1 MHGEPAFA
9 REGHHT
15 GGNSSSVG
23 KGIQGQCD
31 VLETGVN
38 TAHYIQ

>member
-1 MHGEPAFA
+1 MQGEPAFA
-9 REGHHT
+9 CEGHYT

-23 KGIQGQCD
+23 KSIQGQCD
-31 VLETGVN
+31 VMETGVN